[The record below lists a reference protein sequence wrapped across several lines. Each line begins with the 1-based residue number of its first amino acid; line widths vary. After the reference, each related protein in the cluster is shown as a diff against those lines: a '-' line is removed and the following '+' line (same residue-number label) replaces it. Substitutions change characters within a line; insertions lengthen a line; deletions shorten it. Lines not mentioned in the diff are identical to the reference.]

1 MPRHGKYD
9 NSVNPRGHGHWYLK
23 VNLHQFICFVFFFFF
38 LNKLCN
44 QKLLTTALVLGLA

>member
-9 NSVNPRGHGHWYLK
+9 NSVNIGGHGHWYLK

-38 LNKLCN
+38 SNKLCN

>member
-38 LNKLCN
+38 NKLCN